1 MTGGGLTE
9 GTTLNRTRRIAASL
23 AAVVALGG
31 LAACGGSDSGE
42 DGDDITLRVNLFG
55 KFGYTE
61 AYKKFEE
68 AHPGVKIVE
77 TAEGD
82 LGKYNTKLTQQI
94 AAGGDAGDVVA
105 IEEGQTVAFLAA
117 TDKFVNLQ
125 ENGGND
131 LKDRWLPWVWDKATT
146 GDGKTTIGYGTD
158 VGGLAMCY
166 RRDLFEKAGLP
177 TDRAEVGKLW
187 PTWDDFIATGK
198 KFQSGIGDDKVGFI
212 DSSTNTY
219 NSILMQQ
226 GDHTYFDRDEN
237 LVFDTNPAVKTA
249 WDYAVEITE
258 ADLSAQ
264 LKAFSDEWNAGFK
277 NGSFATVAC
286 PAWMTGYIKDQ
297 SGEENA
303 GKWDIATV
311 PGGGGNW
318 GGSWLAVPKTSK
330 HQEMAL
336 ELITYLSDEEGQML
350 AFEAEG
356 RLPSLPALYDQPELK
371 DATNAYF
378 NEAPIGQLFVAGA
391 EQLEPVFL
399 GTKNVPVR
407 DAVENALRSVENG
420 EVPPA
425 QGWDDASAAAE
436 KAAR

>member
-1 MTGGGLTE
+1 MNL
-9 GTTLNRTRRIAASL
+9 TRRIAASL
-23 AAVVALGG
+23 ATVVALGG
-31 LAACGGSDSGE
+31 LAACGDDSGS

-55 KFGYTE
+55 KFGYSE
-61 AYKKFEE
+61 AYKKFE
-68 AHPGVKIVE
+68 AANPGVKIVE

-94 AAGGDAGDVVA
+94 AAGGEAGDVVA
-105 IEEGQTVAFLAA
+105 IEEGQTVAFLQAA
-117 TDKFVNLQ
+117 DKFVNLQ
-125 ENGGND
+125 DEGGND
-131 LKDRWLPWVWDKATT
+131 LQDRWLPWVWDKATT
-146 GDGKTTIGYGTD
+146 ADGKTTIGYGTD

-177 TDRAEVGKLW
+177 TDRAEVGQLW

-198 KFQSGIGDDKVGFI
+198 KFQQGIGDEKVGFI
-212 DSSTNTY
+212 DSTTNTY

-226 GDHTYFDRDEN
+226 GEYTYFDRDDN
-237 LVFDTNPAVKTA
+237 LVIDSNPAVKTA
-249 WDYAVEITE
+249 WDYAVEMTD
-258 ADLSAQ
+258 AGLSAQ

-277 NGSFATVAC
+277 NGSFAAVAC
-286 PAWMTGYIKDQ
+286 PAWMTGYIVDQ

-318 GGSWLAVPKTSK
+318 GGSWLAVPQTSK
-330 HQEMAL
+330 HQEMAIKL
-336 ELITYLSDEEGQML
+336 VDYLSDEEGQLL

-356 RLPSLPALYDQPELK
+356 RLPSLPALFDKPELK
-371 DATNAYF
+371 DATNEYF
-378 NEAPIGQLFVAGA
+378 NDAPVGELFVAGA
-391 EQLEPVFL
+391 SKLEPVYL
-399 GTKNVPVR
+399 GAKNVPVR

-420 EVPPA
+420 EVA
-425 QGWDDASAAAE
+425 AAKGWDDAVAAAQ

>member
-1 MTGGGLTE
+1 M
-9 GTTLNRTRRIAASL
+9 NRTRRIAASL
-23 AAVVALGG
+23 ATVIALGG
-31 LAACGGSDSGE
+31 LAACGDGGSG

-55 KFGYTE
+55 KFGYAD
-61 AYKKFEE
+61 AYEKFE
-68 AHPGVKIVE
+68 ADNPGVTIVE

-82 LGKYNTKLTQQI
+82 LGKFNTKLTQQI

-117 TDKFVNLQ
+117 ADKFVNLQ
-125 ENGGND
+125 DHGGND
-131 LKDRWLPWVWDKATT
+131 VKDRWLPWVWDKATT
-146 GDGKTTIGYGTD
+146 ADGKTTIGYGTD

-177 TDRAEVGKLW
+177 TDREEVGKLW
-187 PTWDDFIATGK
+187 PTWDEFIATGK
-198 KFQSGIGDDKVGFI
+198 TFQKGIGDDKVAFV

-226 GDHTYFDRDEN
+226 GDHTYFDRDDQ
-237 LVFDTNPAVKTA
+237 LVFDSNPAIQSA
-249 WDYAVEITE
+249 WDYSVEMTE
-258 ADLSAQ
+258 AGLSAQ

-277 NGSFATVAC
+277 NGSFATIAC

-297 SGEENA
+297 SGEANA
-303 GKWDIATV
+303 GQWDIATV

-318 GGSWLAVPKTSK
+318 GGSWLGVPQTSK
-330 HQEMAL
+330 HQDMAL
-336 ELITYLSDEEGQML
+336 KLIDYLSDEEGQMM

-356 RLPSLPALYDQPELK
+356 RLPSLPALYDQPQLK
-371 DATNAYF
+371 DATNPYF
-378 NEAPIGQLFVAGA
+378 NDAPIGELFVAGA
-391 EQLEPVFL
+391 SQLEPVYL
-399 GTKNVPVR
+399 GTKNQPVR

-420 EVPPA
+420 EVSPSK
-425 QGWDDASAAAE
+425 GWDDAVAAAE

>member
-1 MTGGGLTE
+1 M
-9 GTTLNRTRRIAASL
+9 NRTRQFAATL
-23 AAVVALGG
+23 ATAIALGG
-31 LAACGGSDSGE
+31 LAACGGSGSSD

-61 AYKKFEE
+61 AYKKFE
-68 AHPGVKIVE
+68 ADHPGVKIVE

-117 TDKFVNLQ
+117 ANKFVNLQ
-125 ENGGND
+125 DEGGND
-131 LKDRWLPWVWDKATT
+131 VKDRWLPWVWDKATSA
-146 GDGKTTIGYGTD
+146 DGKTTIGYGTD

-177 TDRAEVGKLW
+177 TDRAEVAQLW
-187 PTWDDFIATGK
+187 PTWDAYIATGK
-198 KFQSGIGDDKVGFI
+198 KFQKGIGNQKVAFV

-219 NSILMQQ
+219 NSILMQE
-226 GDHTYFDRDEN
+226 GDHTYFDRDDK
-237 LVFDTNPAVKTA
+237 LVFDENPAIKTA
-249 WDYAVEITE
+249 WDYSVEMTE

-297 SGEENA
+297 SGEANA

-318 GGSWLAVPKTSK
+318 GGSWLAVPQTSK

-336 ELITYLSDEEGQML
+336 ELIDYLSDEEGQML

-356 RLPSLPALYDQPELK
+356 RLPSLPALYEKTELK
-371 DATNAYF
+371 EATNPYF
-378 NEAPIGQLFVAGA
+378 NEAPIGQLFAAGA
-391 EQLEPVFL
+391 AALEPVYL

-425 QGWDDASAAAE
+425 QGWDDASAAAT
-436 KAAR
+436 KAGR